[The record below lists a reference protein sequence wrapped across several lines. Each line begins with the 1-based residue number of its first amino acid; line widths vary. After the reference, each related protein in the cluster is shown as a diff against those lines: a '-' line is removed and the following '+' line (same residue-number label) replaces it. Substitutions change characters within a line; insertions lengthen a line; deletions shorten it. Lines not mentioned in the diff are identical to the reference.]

1 METARPVPN
10 DNSASLPAF
19 QDACDQ
25 LSAAVD
31 AAQFERLR
39 WARTEAPMLARL
51 VELALAAVEDRD
63 DFELTDEGSGGA
75 IRRFVVKV
83 HSFRIV
89 AVVVSLSG
97 VSVSVNAE
105 AIERSRYRVAP
116 GEPVTAP
123 FDRVDGAWMAQAL
136 AAQFARIQA

>member
-10 DNSASLPAF
+10 DNSASPPAF
-19 QDACDQ
+19 QHACDQ

-89 AVVVSLSG
+89 AVVISLSG
-97 VSVSVNAE
+97 VTVSVNAE

-116 GEPVTAP
+116 SEPVTAP

-136 AAQFARIQA
+136 AEQFARIQA

>member
-10 DNSASLPAF
+10 DNSTTLPAF
-19 QDACDQ
+19 QRACDQ

-51 VELALAAVEDRD
+51 VELAQGAVEDRD

-75 IRRFVVKV
+75 VRRFVVKV
-83 HSFRIV
+83 HSFRVIAIV
-89 AVVVSLSG
+89 IKLSG
-97 VSVSVNAE
+97 VTVNVYAE
-105 AIERSRYRVAP
+105 AIERSRYRLLD
-116 GEPVTAP
+116 GRPVSAP
-123 FDRVDGAWMAQAL
+123 FEQIDAQWMAEAL
-136 AAQFARIQA
+136 GAQFARIQA